1 MNADREDADM
11 TVPATAPDQGAP
23 DAEPLAA
30 LSRIIQEAL
39 DEGFSYQQIADRSV
53 DPVTGT
59 RVSKQYLNKLV
70 KTPPA
75 NAPSAAQLQAIAV
88 GIRRS
93 ERRVKEAAAEQWLGY
108 EATELAGYD
117 EDVRIIVGHLAGKSK
132 AELRQW
138 RAMIEAAEQ
147 ARRED

>member
-1 MNADREDADM
+1 MP
-11 TVPATAPDQGAP
+11 VPTAASESGTSPDVAP
-23 DAEPLAA
+23 GGA
-30 LSRIIQEAL
+30 LSLLIQEAL
-39 DEGFSYQQIADRSV
+39 DEGFSYQQLASRSL
-53 DPVTGT
+53 DPVTGV
-59 RVSKQYLNKLV
+59 RVSKQYLQKLV

-93 ERRVKEAAAEQWLGY
+93 ERRVKEAAAAQWLGY
-108 EATELAGYD
+108 EATQLAGYD

-138 RAMIEAAEQ
+138 RAMIEAAERAQ
-147 ARRED
+147 RED